1 MAVNNSKREVVLEN
15 LEKIKEWIGQG
26 ITITAIA
33 KKLRMSK
40 QTLYKHLKEFLPDD
54 ENGTNGL
61 DALKK
66 LREPA
71 VAALENSMY
80 NSALGGKVRLKQCVK
95 LKHIEYNDNGKKA
108 REWEELKTVEVE
120 EYIKPDTTAGIFL
133 LKNWGNY
140 MNEPRAMEFRQ
151 KELELKEKQVDAQV
165 W

>member
-1 MAVNNSKREVVLEN
+1 MAENGSKREIVLDN
-15 LEKIKEWIGQG
+15 LEQIKEWLSQG
-26 ITITAIA
+26 ITMTAIA
-33 KKLRMSK
+33 KGLHISK
-40 QTLYKHLKEFLPDD
+40 QTLYKHLKEFLPDED
-54 ENGTNGL
+54 GKSGL

-66 LREPA
+66 QRAPA

-95 LKHIEYNDNGKKA
+95 LKHIEYNENGKKA
-108 REWEELKTVEVE
+108 REWEELKEVEVE

-151 KELELKEKQVDAQV
+151 KELELKEKQVDATV